1 MDILNFIYW
10 VRNKRIVT
18 SAPQDALIPLG
29 IKDPRRDD
37 DYLTCA
43 IKVSDLGA
51 GTSIVDVTYSELY
64 NATVNGELVP
74 GTWYRV
80 PYNSVNFLNGWEI
93 ANQNPTPTDPNFDPR
108 EIYKGEEEI
117 LLVQAITPYSISEI
131 GYSEK
136 YPDDI
141 IQYEPYINKI
151 GVDIGNI
158 TNGNT
163 LPDSSIISGFDLQ
176 WDGTNVYFNMPTG
189 YPALLGHYFYLYA
202 EFDGGNYF
210 QDGCFEPLTPGISYC
225 QYPYSNDNPL
235 NPYPKAVSRIKL
247 EDNGMKV
254 ILLDLTET
262 DYLNYDADTLYV
274 DTVYALGDAYG
285 WITRRQDTL
294 RNIDIPFDFRAR
306 LYRRFEVDLSS
317 INSSL
322 GTGYYGQG
330 DDYLG
335 QGTTGNFYDFKSVG
349 ETGDVWNVTWDDMGG
364 PDMYW
369 YRGFNDN
376 NVFDQFSDISID
388 YNCRNNTINYFSNNT
403 VKSYFKNNTAKV
415 IYQNNIKS
423 FFESNRIGSD
433 FYQNTIN
440 DFFGNNSIN
449 NTFQYNTIGNSFK
462 SNTIGTNFEYNT
474 IGDNFGSNTVGNSF
488 IQNIVG
494 NNFQFNTVSNS
505 FFANTVGNNSSTNI
519 IGNDFRSNTITGN
532 LSNNIIGDSF
542 QFNEVSGFLSGNLIA
557 NFFQRNKID
566 RILLGTNFTL
576 ATHVYGDY
584 TCQIFKRSDNTLQL
598 SYVDGTN
605 TVQYTAITA

>member
-1 MDILNFIYW
+1 MLNNITNFFNLIKG
-10 VRNKRIVT
+10 RRIKTQLEDTDLIAVGT
-18 SAPQDALIPLG
+18 KQSPALG
-29 IKDPRRDD
+29 
-37 DYLTCA
+37 DYKPTA
-43 IKVSDLGA
+43 IQFSDLQAQLG
-51 GTSIVDVTYSELY
+51 GGSGSIEFTDIVYSDLY
-64 NATVNGELVP
+64 NSIETASLTAGQ
-74 GTWYRV
+74 WYRITD
-80 PYNSVNFLNGWEI
+80 YRSVNFLNGWDI

-108 EIYKGEEEI
+108 EIYIGEEEI

-131 GYSEK
+131 AYSEK

-141 IQYEPYINKI
+141 IQYEPYVNKI

-176 WDGTNVYFNMPTG
+176 WDGANVYFNMPTG
-189 YPALLGHYFYLYA
+189 YPALLGHYFYIYA

-210 QDGCFEPLTPGISYC
+210 QDGCFEPLTPEISYC
-225 QYPYSNDNPL
+225 QYPYSNDNFL

-274 DTVYALGDAYG
+274 NTVYALGDAYG

-317 INSSL
+317 INVAL

-349 ETGDVWNVTWDDMGG
+349 ETRDVWNVTWDDMGG

-376 NVFDQFSDISID
+376 NVFNQFSDIFISYD
-388 YNCRNNTINYFSNNT
+388 CRNNTINDFSNNT
-403 VKSYFKNNTAKV
+403 VKSYFKNNTALR
-415 IYQNNIKS
+415 IITNNIKS

-440 DFFGNNSIN
+440 DFFSNNSIN
-449 NTFQYNTIGNSFK
+449 NNFQYNTIGNLFQ
-462 SNTIGTNFEYNT
+462 SNTIGTNFQYNT
-474 IGDNFGSNTVGNSF
+474 ISGSFFNNTIGSVTYYNTFADGFAFNTIEGDFNNNQISSGFQSNTIGNSF
-488 IQNIVG
+488 QRNQVLYSPVA
-494 NNFQFNTVSNS
+494 T
-505 FFANTVGNNSSTNI
+505 
-519 IGNDFRSNTITGN
+519 D
-532 LSNNIIGDSF
+532 
-542 QFNEVSGFLSGNLIA
+542 FLSASYVYA
-557 NFFQRNKID
+557 NYNC
-566 RILLGTNFTL
+566 T
-576 ATHVYGDY
+576 
-584 TCQIFKRSDNTLQL
+584 IFRRADNTLQL
-598 SYVDGTN
+598 SFIAGGNSLGYS
-605 TVQYTAITA
+605 AING